1 MRELPCFAEPAN
13 LVAPEEPKLPAGK
26 TALGLLQA
34 VYRDGALPLGVRMR
48 AAIEALPFES
58 PKLLATAVLT
68 ADDFAAR
75 LERAIARSGT
85 APKLIEGKAVR
96 LEEEEAAN

>member
-1 MRELPCFAEPAN
+1 MRVLPCFAEPAN
-13 LVAPEEPKLPAGK
+13 LVAPQEPEPPAGK

-58 PKLLATAVLT
+58 PKLSATAVLT
-68 ADDFAAR
+68 ADDFATR
-75 LERAIARSGT
+75 LE
-85 APKLIEGKAVR
+85 
-96 LEEEEAAN
+96 